1 MLKKTDKKLTE
12 REIEVLILLT
22 EGKTNKEI
30 SSELNITVHTVKAH
44 LLNIYE
50 KLNINSRV
58 QAAIKAIQYKIFDI

>member
-1 MLKKTDKKLTE
+1 MLEKTDIKLTE
-12 REIEVLILLT
+12 REIEVLILLA

-30 SSELNITVHTVKAH
+30 SKVLNITVHTVKAH

-58 QAAIKAIQYKIFDI
+58 QAAIIAAQIGIINI